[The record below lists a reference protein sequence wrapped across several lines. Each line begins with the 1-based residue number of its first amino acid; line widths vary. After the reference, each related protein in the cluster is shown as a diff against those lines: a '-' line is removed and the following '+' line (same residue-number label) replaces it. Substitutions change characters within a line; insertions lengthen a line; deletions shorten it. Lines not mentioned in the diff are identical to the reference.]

1 MINSDKYKSIS
12 YNPETGEFINKRF
25 NRVSSTKHPNGYI
38 MVSVG
43 REKFLAHRLA
53 WEFVNGEFTGEI
65 DHIDNDK
72 TNNSI
77 SNLRLVTRSQNQQN
91 MPKRSNNTSGVK
103 GVSWCKSKSKWRA
116 RVIKEGVDYV
126 AGYFSNID
134 DAKRAIEGLRDKIC
148 GQYAN
153 HGRV

>member
-25 NRVSSTKHPNGYI
+25 NRVSSTKHTNGYI
-38 MVSVG
+38 MVSVC
-43 REKFLAHRLA
+43 RKKFLAHRLA

-103 GVSWCKSKSKWRA
+103 GVSWIKSKSKWRA
-116 RVIKEGVDYV
+116 KVVKEGVEYV

-134 DAKRAIEGLRDKIC
+134 DAKRAVEGLRDKIC
-148 GQYAN
+148 GQYKN
-153 HGRV
+153 HGGV